1 MATNATSGKVVSEKI
16 SARLAEVARELRAEL
31 YGEKGYPE
39 WGTKF
44 VEIEAQVLAIGNDL
58 ARQLAAQALEE
69 QASHVP
75 SRAFTTET
83 GEEAHPGGTEQRD
96 VETPAG
102 KVSWNEPQAYL
113 PKSRKAFF
121 PSSSR
126 VGDHGG

>member
-1 MATNATSGKVVSEKI
+1 MSASATGGKAVSEKI
-16 SARLAEVARELRAEL
+16 SARLSEMARELRTEL

-44 VEIEAQVLAIGNDL
+44 VEIEAQVLAIGHGL

-69 QASHVP
+69 QAGHVP
-75 SRAFTTET
+75 PHAFTAET
-83 GEEAHPGGTEQRD
+83 GEEAQPGGTELRD

-113 PKSRKAFF
+113 SKSRKAFF
-121 PSSSR
+121 PSSSCT
-126 VGDHGG
+126 GDHGG